1 MWWWCYHACVVCCFP
16 VLQQRRLAFAGYCHP
31 RLGQNSWLM
40 DFDVLVQI
48 GKTVI
53 AQSLVTRD
61 EVSVALAT
69 EQRQR
74 ALRGEKILRGTT
86 VWFVG
91 DGEGVY
97 VGGDEDPGQ
106 GGYTFEFGVTFKL
119 GSAMACKRKRCKRMH
134 LASMDPK
141 QWTVRP
147 RSDVAEKHESL
158 KRANEASLEPQTAC
172 GDINGDAGGA
182 EDGQNPTKRRR
193 Q

>member
-1 MWWWCYHACVVCCFP
+1 
-16 VLQQRRLAFAGYCHP
+16 
-31 RLGQNSWLM
+31 M

-61 EVSVALAT
+61 EASVALAT

-86 VWFVG
+86 VWFVD

-97 VGGDEDPGQ
+97 VGGDEGPGQ

-158 KRANEASLEPQTAC
+158 KRANGASLEPQTAC